1 MAISKAYFEDASSN
15 PVSSYNYGDDLA
27 IRVRDFSL
35 NLNSSLAETVQA
47 TVTNSANADSET
59 FTLTETAT
67 NDGIF
72 ELKNIKTSTDQPSV
86 SGNSKIEITTGENS
100 FTLSYINLYDSNDTA
115 GSVSTMNVP
124 ATSVVSFVLPA
135 ILPETGADGANGAD
149 QTKQLLIFS
158 ILSSIIMAVT
168 FVISKR
174 KVGANKG
181 SR

>member
-86 SGNSKIEITTGENS
+86 SGNSKIEIVVGTNTFQLTYANVYDAGDTSMATATIIVPSPSPSPLVELSILPQTGCEEVK
-100 FTLSYINLYDSNDTA
+100 FPIFYIVFSVILLTMIYSND
-115 GSVSTMNVP
+115 
-124 ATSVVSFVLPA
+124 
-135 ILPETGADGANGAD
+135 
-149 QTKQLLIFS
+149 IFS
-158 ILSSIIMAVT
+158 C
-168 FVISKR
+168 KE
-174 KVGANKG
+174 
-181 SR
+181 